1 MSKAIIEIE
10 KPKRCK
16 DCFWYQADAW
26 FGGSC
31 RLAKKED
38 GWNKQIGADEEYDV
52 QKWCP
57 LLPKTEAIPIEWI
70 KRYID
75 STLDEGNSQMP
86 GFKAAIIKEM
96 VEEWE
101 KENEIDRRG

>member
-31 RLAKKED
+31 RLAKEED

-57 LLPKTEAIPIEWI
+57 LLPKTEAIPKEWI
-70 KRYID
+70 RDYMRRLPDGSEAYECI
-75 STLDEGNSQMP
+75 LVML
-86 GFKAAIIKEM
+86 
-96 VEEWE
+96 EEWE

>member
-31 RLAKKED
+31 RLAKEED
-38 GWNKQIGADEEYDV
+38 GWNKHIGADEEYDV

-57 LLPKTEAIPIEWI
+57 LLPKTEAIPIE
-70 KRYID
+70 YIQKWNNNYIAD
-75 STLDEGNSQMP
+75 TMRNGRTIINQML
-86 GFKAAIIKEM
+86 ED
-96 VEEWE
+96 WE
-101 KENEIDRRG
+101 KENEIN

>member
-57 LLPKTEAIPIEWI
+57 LLPKTEAIPIEWLINYEI
-70 KRYID
+70 KNGQETR
-75 STLDEGNSQMP
+75 LQE
-86 GFKAAIIKEM
+86 AITQ
-96 VEEWE
+96 WE